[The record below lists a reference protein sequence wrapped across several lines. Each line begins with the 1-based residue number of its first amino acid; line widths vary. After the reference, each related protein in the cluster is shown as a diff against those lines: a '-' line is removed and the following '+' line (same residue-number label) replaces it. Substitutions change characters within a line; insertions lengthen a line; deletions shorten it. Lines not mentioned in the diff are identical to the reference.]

1 MRQCSPHL
9 PVWPYGERL
18 LATLTQA
25 AQLAQDIMG
34 SWPGQRPP
42 LKSFSGDL
50 ANDPLDP
57 MSCFLS
63 PQEGEA
69 EDSMPAAHAER
80 MHSPRC
86 GSEARA
92 RATGGALVPSGSHTA
107 QHNALAT
114 FSQFSVSARLSVKDR
129 RPTPPN

>member
-34 SWPGQRPP
+34 GWPGQRPA
-42 LKSFSGDL
+42 LESFSGGL

-63 PQEGEA
+63 PQEEEA
-69 EDSMPAAHAER
+69 EGDTPVAHAGR
-80 MHSPRC
+80 VRSPRH

-92 RATGGALVPSGSHTA
+92 RDTGSAPHKAMAVFT
-107 QHNALAT
+107 Q
-114 FSQFSVSARLSVKDR
+114 VSASASLSVKDG
-129 RPTPPN
+129 RPTPPD